1 MADLNAFH
9 NYVDAF
15 EQSFN
20 AQKRTLPQNAA
31 FQVLCRELAH
41 EMDLDNRDM
50 RTTIT
55 VPIRPTQELVFELM
69 FKPIMRA
76 MYPEANSTTQLSKA
90 QGSELMVRFVDLINQ
105 KFGYHLEVP
114 GEN

>member
-1 MADLNAFH
+1 
-9 NYVDAF
+9 
-15 EQSFN
+15 
-20 AQKRTLPQNAA
+20 
-31 FQVLCRELAH
+31 
-41 EMDLDNRDM
+41 
-50 RTTIT
+50 
-55 VPIRPTQELVFELM
+55 
-69 FKPIMRA
+69 MRA